1 MAKVVMN
8 EMEMNRAL
16 TRLAYEIIERN
27 RGVENIILVGIET
40 RGVPIAKRL
49 AAKLEQLEEA
59 VIVESLDIRPYRDDI
74 KSSYQ
79 APADASD
86 FSGKKIILVDDVL
99 YTGRS
104 IRAAMDACIDR
115 GRPSE
120 ISLAILIDRGHRELP
135 IRPDY
140 IGKNIPTS
148 KSERVSVHVKELDQ
162 VDQVII
168 H

>member
-1 MAKVVMN
+1 MEKVVMN

-59 VIVESLDIRPYRDDI
+59 VSVESLDIRSYRDDI
-74 KSSYQ
+74 RSSYQ

-120 ISLAILIDRGHRELP
+120 IALAVLIDRGHRELP

-168 H
+168 Y

>member
-1 MAKVVMN
+1 MEKVVMN

-59 VIVESLDIRPYRDDI
+59 VTVESLDIRSYRDDI
-74 KSSYQ
+74 RSSYQ

-120 ISLAILIDRGHRELP
+120 IALAVLIDRGHRELP

-168 H
+168 Y

>member
-59 VIVESLDIRPYRDDI
+59 VTVESLDIRPYRDDI

-99 YTGRS
+99 YTLNSRNF
-104 IRAAMDACIDR
+104 
-115 GRPSE
+115 E
-120 ISLAILIDRGHRELP
+120 
-135 IRPDY
+135 
-140 IGKNIPTS
+140 T
-148 KSERVSVHVKELDQ
+148 
-162 VDQVII
+162 
-168 H
+168 

>member
-59 VIVESLDIRPYRDDI
+59 VTVESLDIRPYRDDI

-120 ISLAILIDRGHRELP
+120 IALAVLIDRGHRELP

>member
-59 VIVESLDIRPYRDDI
+59 VTVESLDIRPYRDDI

-120 ISLAILIDRGHRELP
+120 ISLAVLIDRGHRELP

>member
-59 VIVESLDIRPYRDDI
+59 VSVESLDIRSYRDDI
-74 KSSYQ
+74 RSSYQ

-120 ISLAILIDRGHRELP
+120 IALAVLIDRGHRELP

-168 H
+168 Y